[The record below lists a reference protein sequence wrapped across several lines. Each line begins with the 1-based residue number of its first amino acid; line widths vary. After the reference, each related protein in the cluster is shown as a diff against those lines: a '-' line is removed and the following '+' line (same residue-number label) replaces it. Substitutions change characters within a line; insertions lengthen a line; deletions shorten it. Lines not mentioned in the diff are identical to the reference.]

1 MGKAVLVM
9 DMPSSCDKCP
19 CFCGHYSDMCCMALN
34 NRTINYPYPKDFRQ
48 SWCPL
53 KELPAGEWCYK
64 NQLDMIG
71 AKKIDNYIYVR
82 GYDGGFPHAA
92 ATAKFDID
100 TGKFVE
106 TWDFT
111 DAL

>member
-1 MGKAVLVM
+1 
-9 DMPSSCDKCP
+9 
-19 CFCGHYSDMCCMALN
+19 
-34 NRTINYPYPKDFRQ
+34 
-48 SWCPL
+48 
-53 KELPAGEWCYK
+53 
-64 NQLDMIG
+64 MIG

-106 TWDFT
+106 MWGFYGCHVTIT
-111 DAL
+111 EGMYE

>member
-1 MGKAVLVM
+1 M
-9 DMPSSCDKCP
+9 
-19 CFCGHYSDMCCMALN
+19 N
-34 NRTINYPYPKDFRQ
+34 
-48 SWCPL
+48 
-53 KELPAGEWCYK
+53 KEVYDLAHKLAGEWCYK

-100 TGKFVE
+100 TGNLLRCG
-106 TWDFT
+106 DFM
-111 DAL
+111 DVL